1 MAVATPP
8 PPGKLLQILKQFW
21 GYERFRSLQL
31 DAIQATLAGRDVL
44 LILPTGQ
51 NPTHLPKRISPCRQD
66 KKSSGCEQVLK

>member
-8 PPGKLLQILKQFW
+8 PPEKLLQILKQYW
-21 GYERFRSLQL
+21 GYDQFRSLQL

-51 NPTHLPKRISPCRQD
+51 QPFRKGNLPAWIRNLNMIKRSNRLC
-66 KKSSGCEQVLK
+66 